1 MTKATE
7 WAARLEAWRASGKS
21 ANEFCADHGY
31 SAKNLVWWSSH
42 FRRKSSPAAKRQRV
56 MLARVVRKP
65 REVRPA
71 SAAAVV
77 VQIGD
82 ARVEVP
88 AGADRA
94 VLMLVFEA
102 LTATNGGRAR

>member
-1 MTKATE
+1 
-7 WAARLEAWRASGKS
+7 
-21 ANEFCADHGY
+21 
-31 SAKNLVWWSSH
+31 
-42 FRRKSSPAAKRQRV
+42 

>member
-1 MTKATE
+1 MTKAVE

-21 ANEFCADHGY
+21 ADAFCAEHGY

-42 FRRKSSPAAKRQRV
+42 FRRKSSPAAKKQRV
-56 MLARVVRKP
+56 VLARVVRKP
-65 REVRPA
+65 REVQPTL
-71 SAAAVV
+71 AALV

-82 ARVEVP
+82 ARIEVT

-94 VLMLVFEA
+94 ALALVFET
-102 LTATNGGRAR
+102 LTAFGRAR

>member
-1 MTKATE
+1 MTRAPE

-21 ANEFCADHGY
+21 ANEFCAEHGY

-42 FRRKSSPAAKRQRV
+42 LRRKSAPTAKRHRV
-56 MLARVVRKP
+56 MLARVVRKRP
-65 REVRPA
+65 VVRAPPT
-71 SAAAVV
+71 AVT

-82 ARVEVP
+82 ARIEVR

-94 VLMLVFEA
+94 ALALVFQA
-102 LTATNGGRAR
+102 LTMASVRAR